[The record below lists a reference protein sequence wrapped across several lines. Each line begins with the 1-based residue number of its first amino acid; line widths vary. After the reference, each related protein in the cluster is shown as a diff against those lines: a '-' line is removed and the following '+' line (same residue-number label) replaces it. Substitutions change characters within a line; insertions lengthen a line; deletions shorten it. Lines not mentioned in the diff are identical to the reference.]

1 MNAKQ
6 ALTGKTVNGA
16 AKWSATASFVYHSN
30 EQLSFIGRAQYLG
43 RAPINNEALTVPSH
57 FVFDIGASYDTA
69 FNRTPVTLQA
79 MLYNLTN
86 RNYWLA
92 SAGRSSVLLG
102 APRTLVLSAA
112 FHF

>member
-1 MNAKQ
+1 MNARQ
-6 ALTGKTVNGA
+6 ALTGKAVNGV
-16 AKWSATASFVYHSN
+16 AKWSATAAVIYHSSKK
-30 EQLSFIGRAQYLG
+30 LSLIGRAQYMG

-57 FVFDIGASYDTA
+57 FIFDAGASYDTD
-69 FNRTPVTLQA
+69 FGRTPVTLKA
-79 MLYNLTN
+79 MIYNLTN

-92 SAGRSSVLLG
+92 SAGRSAVLLG